1 MKLLERHRGI
11 ASEQLERRVLM
22 AASPLVLNG
31 SSGSNTFYLRKDASA
46 AQLDIW
52 INAASPGS
60 GTPTL
65 TAQMSQITTVTVN
78 GNGTSDTLTVDFSN
92 GDPFPSSVSFTG
104 GSGITNTM
112 IVTGLNGTAVSI
124 NGSAVTFGATAI
136 NYSDTQ
142 FIDIDGSSSN
152 DTLTQ
157 TAEPNAS
164 VTFNG
169 GAGNDTLNINGG
181 TFLLAGDPAA
191 ATANLT
197 VNDNSSLFFAAASA
211 GTGINARHLAALN
224 LGASATAVVDSPQAA
239 SDRAVLVVGSLSI
252 NPSAQLDLGGNDLIV
267 HNGNLATI
275 TALLTTG
282 YTSGAW
288 NGDGLASSAA
298 HLDSTHLTALGV
310 MQNNDGGSTPID
322 STFDG
327 QTAVASDVLVKYT
340 FYGDANLS
348 GNVDGDDYIL
358 TDNGLNT
365 GAQGWANGS
374 FNYDGPIT
382 SNDYLLIDNAFNSQG
397 IAVDPLN
404 TKLENV
410 LDVAQ
415 QQLQKTIAA
424 VGTTSN
430 YPQYTNANGTW
441 SWVPATQWT
450 AGFFPGEMWELYQAT
465 GNPYYK
471 TEATKFTNPLSVDDV
486 NTSDVGFQV
495 FDSFDP
501 LLAQE
506 PGNSN
511 IIQIMLKAAA
521 SKATQ
526 FNSTVGAFEAW
537 RASTSGNPL
546 ANFNVLMDLI
556 MDSNLLYWA
565 AKQSGN
571 QTYFNEAESNATI
584 EENYLVR
591 ADGGSAQFAYFNSAN
606 GQFIDNEAYEGYSAT
621 STWSRGEAWGIYG
634 FTMNYQ
640 ATGRADFL
648 ATAEK
653 MANYYIA
660 NLPSD
665 FVPYWDFNAPNIP
678 NTYRDTSAAAVAAS
692 GLLQLSKVLAATDPT
707 DSAKYRTVAGD
718 ILNSLASPT
727 YLANPANPGGGV
739 LLQGALNVP
748 ANPSINDNSIIFG
761 DYYYLEAINEY
772 LAG

>member
-1 MKLLERHRGI
+1 MKLPCKHRGI
-11 ASEQLERRVLM
+11 ASEQLERRLLM

-31 SSGSNTFYLRKDASA
+31 GTGNNSFYLRKDANA

-52 INAASPGS
+52 INAASPGV
-60 GTPTL
+60 GTPTQTDL
-65 TAQMSQITTVTVN
+65 TSQITTVTVN
-78 GNGTSDTLTVDFSN
+78 GNGVSDTLTVDFTN
-92 GDPFPSSVSFTG
+92 GNPFPSTVTFTG
-104 GSGITNTM
+104 GSGISNTM
-112 IVTGLNGTAVSI
+112 IVTGLGGTSVSI
-124 NGSAVTFGATAI
+124 NASAVTFGSTAI
-136 NYSDTQ
+136 NYNDTQ
-142 FIDIDGSSSN
+142 FITINGSASN

-157 TAEPNAS
+157 TAQPNAS
-164 VTFNG
+164 LTFNG

-181 TFLLAGDPAA
+181 TYLLAGDPAI
-191 ATANLT
+191 ATTNLT
-197 VNDNSSLFFAAASA
+197 VNDKSSLFFAAGSA
-211 GTGINARHLAALN
+211 GMGINARHLAALN
-224 LGASATAVVDSPQAA
+224 LSASATAVVDSPEAA
-239 SDRAVLVVGSLSI
+239 SDRAVLIVGSLSI
-252 NPSAQLDLGGNDLIV
+252 NATAQLDLGGNDLIV
-267 HNGNLATI
+267 HNGSLTAI
-275 TALLTTG
+275 TASLASAYSNG
-282 YTSGAW
+282 QW

-310 MQNNDGGSTPID
+310 LQNNGGGNTPIYN
-322 STFDG
+322 TFDN
-327 QTAVASDVLVKYT
+327 QSVVTTDVLVKYT
-340 FYGDANLS
+340 DYGDADLS
-348 GNVDGDDYIL
+348 GVVNAGDYLRIDSGFNSA
-358 TDNGLNT
+358 TS
-365 GAQGWANGS
+365 GWFNGS
-374 FNYDGPIT
+374 FNYGGAPNGDAYT
-382 SNDYLLIDNAFNSQG
+382 LIDNAFNNQNTP
-397 IAVDPLN
+397 VDPLK
-404 TKLENV
+404 TKLENS

-415 QQLQKTIAA
+415 EQLQKTVAA
-424 VGTTSN
+424 VGISSN

-471 TEATKFTNPLSVDDV
+471 TEATQFTNPLSVDDTD
-486 NTSDVGFQV
+486 TSDVGFQV

-506 PGNSN
+506 PGNAT
-511 IIQIMLKAAA
+511 IIQTMLKAAA

-526 FNSTVGAFEAW
+526 YNSTVGAFEAW

-565 AKQSGN
+565 AQQSGN
-571 QTYFNEAESNATI
+571 QTYYNEALQNAVT

-634 FTMNYQ
+634 FTMNYH

-648 ATAEK
+648 TTAEK

-665 FVPYWDFNAPNIP
+665 FVPYWDFNAPTIP
-678 NTYRDTSAAAVAAS
+678 NTYRDTSSAAVAAS
-692 GLLQLSKVLAATDPT
+692 GLLQLSKVLASTDPT
-707 DSAKYRTVAGD
+707 DSARYRTAAGE

-748 ANPSINDNSIIFG
+748 ANPSINNNSLIFG
-761 DYYYLEAINEY
+761 DYYFVEAINEY